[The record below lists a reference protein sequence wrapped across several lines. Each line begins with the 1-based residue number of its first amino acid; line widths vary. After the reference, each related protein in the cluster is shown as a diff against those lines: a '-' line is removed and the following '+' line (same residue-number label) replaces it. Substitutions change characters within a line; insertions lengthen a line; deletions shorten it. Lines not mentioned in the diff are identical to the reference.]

1 MTYLKPACSGSNLT
15 VKSLLAFPIFRGARE
30 FTRCARRNPRP
41 FRWPIRAGSKLSSK
55 IATRSMFRSLADLQ
69 AAINRFVAEHNQ
81 QSKPCAAGR
90 VVKGVK
96 TQTETRP
103 ELGESPQAPT
113 AGAPPKPDRTVL
125 TSMGPG
131 ARSPSVSREQPNA
144 LRSFR
149 DFRLRGRR
157 ARGVRL
163 ANGQPQFAFA
173 VESRANSAAGQARSP
188 ARSSSEPRRRRRR
201 HPSFGWKRRL
211 LKPKEESRDCWLLR
225 WARNDGTD

>member
-1 MTYLKPACSGSNLT
+1 M
-15 VKSLLAFPIFRGARE
+15 
-30 FTRCARRNPRP
+30 
-41 FRWPIRAGSKLSSK
+41 RAGKSTSV
-55 IATRSMFRSLADLQ
+55 SLADTRRLQ
-69 AAINRFVAEHNQ
+69 ALFKDRNAKHVPIPRRSPSRHQSLRRGAQPTIEALRGWTRGQGGQNSNRDTT
-81 QSKPCAAGR
+81 G
-90 VVKGVK
+90 
-96 TQTETRP
+96 TRRI
-103 ELGESPQAPT
+103 PQAPT

-163 ANGQPQFAFA
+163 ASGQPQFAFA